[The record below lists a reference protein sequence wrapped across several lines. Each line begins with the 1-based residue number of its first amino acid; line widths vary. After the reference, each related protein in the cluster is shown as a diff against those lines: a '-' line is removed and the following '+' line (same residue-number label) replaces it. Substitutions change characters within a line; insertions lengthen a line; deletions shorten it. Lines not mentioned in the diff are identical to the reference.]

1 MLNDLTYG
9 QSMLDEYWKTLQQT
23 YHSYIPAEPIAMN
36 QQWLGRLLD
45 NLIDYFFQECLTNVN
60 VLATIILVVLLGV
73 FLETIH
79 STFERQLVKS
89 ISNLVLQ
96 WIGIILVIDTF
107 SETIQYA
114 KVAIEGMVQFMQ
126 AMIPIY
132 MTMMASMGN
141 VVSVTVMH
149 PIMVVFI
156 QLIGHMVAF
165 VIFPLF
171 FFSTLLHL
179 VSSISGRYQVSNLA
193 NLLRKVG
200 ITLLGVTVSVF
211 IGITA
216 AQGATGAAADGVA
229 IKTAKYIVGNF
240 VPVVGRVFSDA
251 TDTALGASLI
261 IKNTIGLTGLLIL
274 VIYCLFPALKVA
286 AIAFMYILVAALL
299 QPLGPNQ
306 MVHNLQMIGKN
317 LIYVFASMIAVGMMF
332 FFALTVLIAVGN
344 WSYMFR

>member
-1 MLNDLTYG
+1 MNDLTYG
-9 QSMLDEYWKTLQQT
+9 QSLLDEYWYSLKQQF
-23 YHSYIPAEPIAMN
+23 YSYLPNEPLALN
-36 QQWLGRLLD
+36 QHWLGQLLD
-45 NLIDYFFQECLTNVN
+45 NVVDYFFRECIANIS
-60 VLATIILVVLLGV
+60 VLATIIIVVLLGV
-73 FLETIH
+73 FLDTIH
-79 STFERQLVKS
+79 STFERHLVKS
-89 ISNLVLQ
+89 ISTMVIQ
-96 WIGIILVIDTF
+96 WIGIILVVDTF
-107 SETIQYA
+107 RETIRYA
-114 KVAIEGMVQFMQ
+114 KTAVEGMVQFMQ

-141 VVSVTVMH
+141 IVSVTVMH

-165 VIFPLF
+165 VILPLF
-171 FFSTLLHL
+171 LFSTLLHL
-179 VSSISGRYQVSNLA
+179 VSSISERYQVTNLA
-193 NLLRKVG
+193 NLLRKIGV
-200 ITLLGVTVSVF
+200 TLLGITVSVF

-261 IKNTIGLTGLLIL
+261 IKNTIGLTGLLLL
-274 VIYCLFPALKVA
+274 VMYCLFPALKVA

-299 QPLGPNQ
+299 QPLGPNP
-306 MVHNLQMIGKN
+306 MVQNLQMIGKN

>member
-1 MLNDLTYG
+1 MV
-9 QSMLDEYWKTLQQT
+9 
-23 YHSYIPAEPIAMN
+23 I
-36 QQWLGRLLD
+36 
-45 NLIDYFFQECLTNVN
+45 LIV
-60 VLATIILVVLLGV
+60 IMGI

-89 ISNLVLQ
+89 ISNMVIQ
-96 WIGIILVIDTF
+96 WIGLILVIDTF
-107 SETIQYA
+107 RETIQYA
-114 KVAIEGMVQFMQ
+114 KTAIEGMVQFMQ

-132 MTMMASMGN
+132 MTLMASMGN

-156 QLIGHMVAF
+156 QLIGHLVAY

-171 FFSTLLHL
+171 FFSTILHL
-179 VSSISGRYQVSNLA
+179 VSSISERYQVTNLA
-193 NLLRKVG
+193 NLLRKIG

-216 AQGATGAAADGVA
+216 AQGATSAAADGIA

-261 IKNTIGLTGLLIL
+261 IKNTIGLTGLIILIL
-274 VIYCLFPALKVA
+274 YCLFPALKVA
-286 AIAFMYILVAALL
+286 AIAFMYLLISALL
-299 QPLGPNQ
+299 QPLGPHP
-306 MVHNLQMIGKN
+306 MVQNLQMIGKN
-317 LIYVFASMIAVGMMF
+317 LIYVFASMVAVGFMF

>member
-1 MLNDLTYG
+1 MNDLDYG
-9 QSMLDEYWKTLQQT
+9 QSMLDEYWNRLQQN
-23 YHSYIPAEPIAMN
+23 YHSYLPSEPITMN
-36 QQWLGRLLD
+36 QQWLGRLLH
-45 NLIDYFFQECLTNVN
+45 NVVDYFFRECIASINILV
-60 VLATIILVVLLGV
+60 TIILVVLLGV

-79 STFERQLVKS
+79 STFERNLVKS
-89 ISNLVLQ
+89 ISRMVIQ
-96 WIGIILVIDTF
+96 WIGIVLVVDTF

-114 KVAIEGMVQFMQ
+114 KTAIEGMVQFMQ

-132 MTMMASMGN
+132 MTMMASLGN

-156 QLIGHMVAF
+156 QLIGHLVAF

-179 VSSISGRYQVSNLA
+179 VSSLSERYQVTSLA
-193 NLLRKVG
+193 NLLRKIG

-251 TDTALGASLI
+251 TDTALGASLL
-261 IKNTIGLTGLLIL
+261 IKNSIGLTGLLLL

-286 AIAFMYILVAALL
+286 AIALMYILVAAIL
-299 QPLGPNQ
+299 QPLGSNP
-306 MVHNLQMIGKN
+306 MVQNLQMIGKN